1 MKPAAL
7 LSTLFLGFIAVAHLA
22 RLALALPITVDDVAV
37 PVWLSAPAAI
47 ATAAVPPPA
56 RSAPS
61 GPGAGSRGSSASRR
75 TA

>member
-47 ATAAVPPPA
+47 ATAALAIWLWREQQPV
-56 RSAPS
+56 
-61 GPGAGSRGSSASRR
+61 GNGW
-75 TA
+75 